1 MGVEYGPSVL
11 ISNYGVKV
19 ERVWDLAETSQTT
32 AIYAEC
38 DGIYN
43 GEVKV
48 KLVVDETALASYNQA
63 NGTSYRV
70 LPADCYSF
78 DADSKTMTDG
88 QVEFLVTYDVA
99 KICALSADPY
109 YKDIADY
116 VIPFVLVS
124 ETAGLEVDTLD
135 GVNLILVNPQ
145 MTHKTNNFHLVPPTS
160 EDIEVTADSYVLKYK
175 IATVEGNRY
184 ESDYD
189 FSLEIA
195 VKNGA
200 VLAAGSDYSVTCS
213 SADESF
219 VSGVSEIVYTLTFP
233 KKNFKPGTE
242 WKLKAELTGVE
253 NGFVLDG
260 DGVSNLTFAP
270 YPALSK
276 AEGAVPGFDR
286 TRPKSDVCGNWLYG
300 NRSGYA
306 LIDGT
311 ESDPQG
317 DYWGW
322 NWKGPAGDGGTN
334 GNTYGYR
341 PEDKAEY
348 DKGNNL
354 GAGHPYVFIFD
365 LTANV
370 DVLEVDL
377 WRSGDSDGNWKA
389 LGAGYVEY
397 SNDRETWGNKA
408 EFDFTDQTKYPFDKS
423 NLGPLAVPN
432 AAPVSCK
439 YIRLTLTR
447 NWNSANDNNGAVDEL
462 DVYLSNPTLY

>member
-1 MGVEYGPSVL
+1 MDVEDMEQPFF
-11 ISNYGVKV
+11 
-19 ERVWDLAETSQTT
+19 
-32 AIYAEC
+32 IYTEC
-38 DGIYN
+38 AGTYD

-48 KLVVDETALASYNQA
+48 KLVVDENALEAYNLA
-63 NGTSYRV
+63 NNTSYRL
-70 LPADCYSF
+70 LPENCYSL
-78 DADSKTMTDG
+78 DAESKTMSDG
-88 QVEFLVTYDVA
+88 QAEFVLTYN
-99 KICALSADPY
+99 IQNFRALSKQYDY
-109 YKDIADY
+109 SDIRDY
-116 VIPFVLVS
+116 AVPFVIVS
-124 ETAGLEVDTLD
+124 ETADLETETLD
-135 GVNLILVNPQ
+135 GVNCILVNPR
-145 MTHKTNNFHLVPPTS
+145 MVHYMDNFHLVPPTA
-160 EDIEVTADSYVLKYK
+160 EGIEVTDDAYILKYK
-175 IATVEGNRY
+175 LVTVEGNQWA
-184 ESDYD
+184 SGYD
-189 FSLEIA
+189 FSLE
-195 VKNGA
+195 VRNGNGD
-200 VLAAGSDYSVTCS
+200 VLEAGTAYELACS
-213 SADESF
+213 AADEAFSA
-219 VSGVSEIVYTLTFP
+219 GVDEIVYTLTFP
-233 KKNFKPGTE
+233 KENLGFGSE
-242 WKLKAELTGVE
+242 LNLRAELAEVE
-253 NGFVLDG
+253 GGFFLEG
-260 DGVSNLTFAP
+260 NGVSNLTFVP

-322 NWKGPAGDGGTN
+322 NWKGPNGDGGTN

-370 DVLEVDL
+370 DVLKVDL

-423 NLGPLAVPN
+423 KLGPLAVPN

-462 DVYLSNPTLY
+462 DVYLSTPVLY